1 MADEGRDERQVP
13 RREFRPL
20 AYHRVAVN
28 QVETRKTVRI
38 NSAHL
43 RNYKRF
49 TDLQITDIPETARL
63 VVVIGPNGSGKSSLF
78 DAFLFKAQNE
88 PSVRNTHMDHANQE
102 YYYKSAAEAEQ
113 RNNSQSL
120 WRRIDIDF
128 HSGEPA
134 SGKWQTTFYIRSPYR
149 NEPEFQVASI
159 SAVGRASEKPR
170 FNRII
175 DSDQAVSDS
184 YRRLAW
190 KRLTDLDSK
199 APADTTFGHYRSS
212 SILELQAAMTDL
224 FNDLQL
230 QDFGGITGKGGFR
243 FAKGTTPDFQYKNL
257 SGGEKAAFDLLLDMF
272 VKRDEYQDAIYCID
286 EPEAH
291 VAVAIQGKLLDALLA
306 LLPPSSQLWIATHS
320 VGFVRAASQRME
332 SHGDA
337 VFLDFKGQ
345 DFDKPVVLR
354 PQPTSRSFW
363 RSVYQVALDEL
374 AALVAP
380 ARIVLCEGNRDRPS
394 DGFDA
399 KCYSKLFADDH
410 GDTMFLSRGSAS
422 QVENSDDLIA
432 VIKEVVEGAEILKL
446 IDRDDMTDERRDSLL
461 ADNSELRV
469 LRRRELENYLYDAA
483 VVRTFLAGHDI
494 MELPE
499 SIEGLLVNPGTG
511 DARYARQQ
519 ILVQARKLLPGEQL
533 GRDSR
538 EFELTHLVP
547 ALKATESVCRE
558 LETEIFR

>member
-1 MADEGRDERQVP
+1 M
-13 RREFRPL
+13 
-20 AYHRVAVN
+20 
-28 QVETRKTVRI
+28 RI
-38 NSAHL
+38 KSAHL

-63 VVVIGPNGSGKSSLF
+63 VVMIGPNGSGKSSLF

-88 PSVRNTHMDHANQE
+88 PAVRNLAMNDASQE
-102 YYYKSAAEAEQ
+102 YYYKSAVEAAQ
-113 RNNSQSL
+113 RTDSRSL
-120 WRRIDIDF
+120 WKRIDVDF
-128 HSGEPA
+128 HSSGPA
-134 SGKWQTTFYIRSPYR
+134 SGKWQTMFYIRSPYR
-149 NEPEFQVASI
+149 NEPEFQVGSI
-159 SAVGRASEKPR
+159 SEVGRAAEKPR

-199 APADTTFGHYRSS
+199 APADTTFGDYRSS

-224 FNDLQL
+224 FGDLQL

-243 FAKGTTPDFQYKNL
+243 FAKGTVADFQYKNL
-257 SGGEKAAFDLLLDMF
+257 SGGEKAAFDLLLDVF
-272 VKRDEYQDAIYCID
+272 VKRDEYQNAIYCID

-291 VAVAIQGKLLDALLA
+291 VAVPIQGKLLDALLA

-332 SHGDA
+332 LHGDA
-337 VFLDFKGQ
+337 VFLDFTDN

-363 RSVYQVALDEL
+363 RSIYQVALDDL

-380 ARIVLCEGNRDRPS
+380 ARIVLCEGNRNRPS

-399 KCYSKLFADDH
+399 KCYSRLFAGDH
-410 GDTMFLSRGSAS
+410 GDTLFLSRGSAS

-432 VIKEVVEGAEILKL
+432 VIRQVVEGAEILKL
-446 IDRDDMTDERRDSLL
+446 IDRDDMTDDGRETLL
-461 ADNSELRV
+461 AENPELRV
-469 LRRRELENYLYDAA
+469 LRRREIENYLYDSA
-483 VVRTFLAGHDI
+483 VIRTFLAAQNI
-494 MELPE
+494 VELPE
-499 SIEGLLVNPGTG
+499 CIGALLVDPGTG
-511 DARYARQQ
+511 DARHTRQQ
-519 ILVQARKLLPGEQL
+519 ILVQARRLLPGEQL

-538 EFELTHLVP
+538 EFELVHLVP
-547 ALKATESVCRE
+547 ALRGTEPVYRE
-558 LETEIFR
+558 LEAEIFR